1 MKFTEMPYTRP
12 DLEKIKADSTRLL
25 ERIQSASSAQEQID
39 AYLAYEELGK
49 EIGTNF
55 SLAYARHTI
64 DTRDEFYA

>member
-49 EIGTNF
+49 
-55 SLAYARHTI
+55 
-64 DTRDEFYA
+64 